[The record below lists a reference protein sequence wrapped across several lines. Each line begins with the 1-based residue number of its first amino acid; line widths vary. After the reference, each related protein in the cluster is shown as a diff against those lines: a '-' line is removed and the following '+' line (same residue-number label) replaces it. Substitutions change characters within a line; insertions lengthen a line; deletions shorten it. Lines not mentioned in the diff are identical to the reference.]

1 MKFIKF
7 LKENKKWI
15 LKWFF
20 VILLSVVAFLG
31 LHKLATVE
39 RGYNAIGGEMFMF
52 LIPFFVWIAPE
63 IKKSIKEIKDDLS
76 RQIAKI

>member
-1 MKFIKF
+1 MKVIKF
-7 LKENKKWI
+7 LKANKKVI

-20 VILLSVVAFLG
+20 VFVFSAVAFAG

-52 LIPFFVWIAPE
+52 LIPFFVWVAPE
-63 IKKSIKEIKDDLS
+63 IKKSIKEIKDELS
-76 RQIAKI
+76 R

>member
-1 MKFIKF
+1 MKVIKF
-7 LKENKKWI
+7 LKANKKVI

-20 VILLSVVAFLG
+20 VFVLSAVAFIV

-39 RGYNAIGGEMFMF
+39 RGYNAIGGEIFMF

-63 IKKSIKEIKDDLS
+63 IKKSIKEIKDELS
-76 RQIAKI
+76 R

>member
-1 MKFIKF
+1 MKVIKF
-7 LKENKKWI
+7 LKANKKVI

-20 VILLSVVAFLG
+20 VVVLSVADFVG
-31 LHKLATVE
+31 LHKLETVE

-63 IKKSIKEIKDDLS
+63 IKKSIKEIKDELS
-76 RQIAKI
+76 R

>member
-1 MKFIKF
+1 MKVIKF
-7 LKENKKWI
+7 LKSNKKVI
-15 LKWFF
+15 LKWSF
-20 VILLSVVAFLG
+20 VFVLSVVAFLG

-39 RGYNAIGGEMFMF
+39 RGYNAIGGEIFMF

-76 RQIAKI
+76 R